1 MTESINHFARLA
13 AINVSE
19 HIERKGG
26 FAYLSWPY
34 AVCSDTLIAARRA
47 KWLMDSV
54 MLISMGANKNARRS
68 GWSYGREGRMKAAQ
82 AAIAMACGQGAASDV
97 LSTKSAAF
105 CAMDAA
111 VKTKRLSWRRASSQ
125 WAM

>member
-1 MTESINHFARLA
+1 
-13 AINVSE
+13 
-19 HIERKGG
+19 
-26 FAYLSWPY
+26 
-34 AVCSDTLIAARRA
+34 
-47 KWLMDSV
+47 
-54 MLISMGANKNARRS
+54 
-68 GWSYGREGRMKAAQ
+68 MKAVQ

-97 LSTKSAAF
+97 PSTKSAAF